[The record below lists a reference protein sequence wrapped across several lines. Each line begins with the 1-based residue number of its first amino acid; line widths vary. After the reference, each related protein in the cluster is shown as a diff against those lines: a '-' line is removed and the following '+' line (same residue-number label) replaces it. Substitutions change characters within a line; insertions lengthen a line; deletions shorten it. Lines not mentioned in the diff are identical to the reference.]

1 MKWRKKQRERIGDQQ
16 SSLTILFAIHSI
28 RFSSNYDIA
37 TTNEDDDNIDYEELE
52 RERLAFLAIRFHTE
66 IVAEKGCIVTAC
78 EIAFL
83 YFRDQVKTSST
94 NLILIGVIFYALEMV
109 TGCIFVWVMHNM
121 LDVPIL
127 SAVPH
132 SNLCSA
138 SNLRAQALLFLA
150 FQVQANCIAMASNA

>member
-1 MKWRKKQRERIGDQQ
+1 MI
-16 SSLTILFAIHSI
+16 T
-28 RFSSNYDIA
+28 
-37 TTNEDDDNIDYEELE
+37 DY
-52 RERLAFLAIRFHTE
+52 
-66 IVAEKGCIVTAC
+66 
-78 EIAFL
+78 
-83 YFRDQVKTSST
+83 
-94 NLILIGVIFYALEMV
+94 
-109 TGCIFVWVMHNM
+109 IFVWVMHNM